1 MGSAAIRSTLT
12 VPGQSQQM
20 TNQPSSP
27 GPRRMTYQA
36 DGVNSEEECRP
47 WMQALNS
54 EMLFTA
60 SYNQTTGKFEAII
73 QKAHGLRVPGSA
85 STKPTTYVQL
95 EFRKEDNTILAE
107 SKTKPVKK
115 LSDPTF
121 DETFVFNITKTQLD
135 TVSLTITVLSK
146 RAAGKKVK
154 IGQFVMGHQNSS
166 QIEKEHWDDI
176 ISARGQRVAR
186 WHKLYGVM

>member
-1 MGSAAIRSTLT
+1 MATSSLLP

-20 TNQPSSP
+20 ASRPSSP
-27 GPRRMTYQA
+27 RTTYGA
-36 DGVNSEEECRP
+36 NGANSEEEECKP

-54 EMLFTA
+54 ELLFNA
-60 SYNQTTGKFEAII
+60 SYNPTTGKFEAII
-73 QKAHGLRVPGSA
+73 QKAHGFRVPGTA
-85 STKPTTYVQL
+85 NTKPTTYVHL
-95 EFRKEDNTILAE
+95 ELRKEDNTTLAE
-107 SKTKPVKK
+107 CKTKPVKK
-115 LSDPTF
+115 LSDPSF

-135 TVSLTITVLSK
+135 TVSLTITVFSK

-166 QIEKEHWDDI
+166 QIEKEHWEEI
-176 ISARGQRVAR
+176 TSARGQRVAR